1 MGIIPLEGGEWD
13 MKIKVG
19 IIGSPG
25 DWLNKMIDFLKQQGD
40 MIIAGTAM
48 NKEEGINLARTGRID
63 IFLMDVNLAGNKYDG
78 IFCTAEIS
86 KFPKAKVIMVS
97 DLEEEAVIMHAFT
110 AGAVNYIL
118 KDNFLDIPKAIRSI
132 YYRVSPLEVL
142 ARSFAKQ
149 MKDRLLEALT
159 PSEKAIFDDI
169 SSRYKLAQIGQKHMN
184 TVKC

>member
-1 MGIIPLEGGEWD
+1 

-19 IIGSPG
+19 IIGNAG
-25 DWLNKMIDFLKQQGD
+25 DWLNWMVGFLKQQGD

-48 NKEEGINLARTGRID
+48 DKEEGIDLARTGGID
-63 IFLMDVNLAGNKYDG
+63 IFLVDVNLAGNKYDG

-86 KFPKAKVIMVS
+86 QFSKAKVIMVS

-118 KDNFLDIPKAIRSI
+118 KDNSLDIPKAIRSI
-132 YYRVSPLEVL
+132 YYRVSPLETL

-149 MKDRLLEALT
+149 MKDRLLATLT

-169 SSRYKLAQIGQKHMN
+169 SSKYMLAQIGQKHIN
-184 TVKC
+184 TAKC